1 MLPHVDD
8 EERHPPG
15 QHEVLV
21 FLDLKHGEV
30 AASGVEPEHA
40 PARSLNGVRGGAHL
54 GVEGGE
60 QAELPRD
67 GVGERTVRGTP
78 TVGGEVG
85 PEDRVEDVPSA
96 VERDLTLE
104 VLDEGKLAR
113 GSCRSKFVESGIE
126 TVDVGKVVLP
136 WWSSTVRAS

>member
-1 MLPHVDD
+1 
-8 EERHPPG
+8 
-15 QHEVLV
+15 
-21 FLDLKHGEV
+21 
-30 AASGVEPEHA
+30 
-40 PARSLNGVRGGAHL
+40 
-54 GVEGGE
+54 
-60 QAELPRD
+60 
-67 GVGERTVRGTP
+67 
-78 TVGGEVG
+78 
-85 PEDRVEDVPSA
+85 VEDVPSA